1 MVLSVLTF
9 IMNSWASSAA
19 LLLRMIDFP
28 NAAII
33 SSCFRALLAVRLRPA
48 DDVPTITFESVS
60 WMEFQHAEG
69 LGIVSD
75 VTGHGDGLAMNI
87 AGGAA
92 EVQAQALEYG
102 LTPAEVAEAAR
113 GTSSYFSAM
122 ASEAT
127 AADLNIVSDVTGRGD
142 GLTMNIAG
150 AAAEVQAQALEYGLT
165 PAKVAEA
172 ARGTVAFFSEF
183 RAEGLGIVSDVTLEY
198 GLTPA
203 EVAEAA
209 RGTVA
214 FFSEFRA
221 KGLGIV
227 SDVTGHGDGLA
238 MNIERGAAEVQAQ
251 ALE

>member
-1 MVLSVLTF
+1 
-9 IMNSWASSAA
+9 
-19 LLLRMIDFP
+19 
-28 NAAII
+28 
-33 SSCFRALLAVRLRPA
+33 VR
-48 DDVPTITFESVS
+48 T
-60 WMEFQHAEG
+60 
-69 LGIVSD
+69 
-75 VTGHGDGLAMNI
+75 
-87 AGGAA
+87 
-92 EVQAQALEYG
+92 
-102 LTPAEVAEAAR
+102 TPAE
-113 GTSSYFSAM
+113 
-122 ASEAT
+122 
-127 AADLNIVSDVTGRGD
+127 
-142 GLTMNIAG
+142 
-150 AAAEVQAQALEYGLT
+150 
-165 PAKVAEA
+165 VAEA